1 MGADQEDPVGA
12 GAVVEAGE
20 HPDDVTSLTDL
31 AVLLPELWGVN
42 VMLQLG

>member
-20 HPDDVTSLTDL
+20 HPDDVAPLTDL
-31 AVLLPELWGVN
+31 TVLLPELRREA
-42 VMLQLG
+42 VMLELR